1 MSTKTILLFY
11 VLSYVLF
18 GTLLGCVGENS
29 EPSPVG
35 EEKTATDTNGAQ
47 QLIREESVSET
58 ASLKPIE
65 AQTVP
70 IQLDEA
76 IGDLLTTLGD
86 GATKDRIVASTAL
99 GEQAAKVVSQHA
111 DWLKAG
117 SVSQRR
123 GMMLMMTGKAQ
134 VFPDETF
141 SLVKLA
147 LADDDSK
154 VRSIGVQLIRQLLPT
169 QAAELHMH
177 LLEMMKD
184 KQEMPA
190 IRNSILRL
198 IALVPGD
205 VLQTETALSDLIL
218 AEGDDPTVKQAA
230 LQSYVKL
237 APAEPAIATLVSVLE
252 NSNSNEVK
260 RTTAVLLGKYGTR
273 SKGAVELLGG
283 LIETDDEDLQEAS
296 AEALARIGSPSIDV
310 LVAKLDSKK
319 LLTRQMA
326 IFTLGVIGPSARDHV
341 RRLEGFITEGDPDT
355 SLIAKEAIFSIL
367 KPRQ

>member
-1 MSTKTILLFY
+1 MSAKTVLLFY
-11 VLSYVLF
+11 VLF
-18 GTLLGCVGENS
+18 GTVLGCVGEKS

-35 EEKTATDTNGAQ
+35 GEETATDTNGTPQ
-47 QLIREESVSET
+47 FSMEESVTET
-58 ASLKPIE
+58 APQKTIE
-65 AQTVP
+65 AQAAP
-70 IQLDEA
+70 IQLDAA
-76 IGDLLTTLGD
+76 IGGLLTTLGD
-86 GATKDRIVASTAL
+86 GATEDRMVASKAL
-99 GEQAAKVVSQHA
+99 GEQTAEVVSQHA

-134 VFPDETF
+134 VFPEETF

-169 QAAELHMH
+169 QTAELHMR
-177 LLEMMKD
+177 LLGMIKD
-184 KQEMPA
+184 RQETSA

-198 IALVPGD
+198 IVLVPGD
-205 VLQTETALSDLIL
+205 VLQTETALGELIL

-237 APAEPAIATLVSVLE
+237 APTEPAVVTLISVLKG
-252 NSNSNEVK
+252 SDSNEVK
-260 RTTAVLLGKYGTR
+260 RTTAVLLGKYGTK
-273 SKGAVELLGG
+273 SKEAVELLGG
-283 LIETDDEDLQEAS
+283 LMETDDEDLQEAS

-310 LVAKLDSKK
+310 LVAKLDSKNR
-319 LLTRQMA
+319 LAQQMA
-326 IFTLGVIGPSARDHV
+326 IFTLGVIGPSAREHV

-355 SLIAKEAIFSIL
+355 SVIAKEAIFSIL